1 MQLMEVETYNKFLH
15 PFNILF
21 YITLISY
28 ILKEFF
34 ILFSIDFIVFDI
46 IPELVYLII
55 IGGYAIY
62 YIVPY
67 FKPDLINGFELPSSD
82 QNLDNKTTKT
92 TKEKELDE
100 LRDISL

>member
-1 MQLMEVETYNKFLH
+1 MQLMEIETYNKLLY
-15 PFNILF
+15 PLNILF

-55 IGGYAIY
+55 IGCYAIY